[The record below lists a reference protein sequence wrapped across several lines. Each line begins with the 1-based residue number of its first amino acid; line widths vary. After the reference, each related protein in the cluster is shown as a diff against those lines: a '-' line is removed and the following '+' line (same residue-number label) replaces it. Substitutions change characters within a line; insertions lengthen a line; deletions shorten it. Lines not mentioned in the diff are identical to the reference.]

1 MPRRVSNPPEF
12 LARLRKTP
20 EQLPHLRRPSQHG
33 CRLCVGSKYFGRT
46 AIFELASGATIKQS
60 IALKADAKVLKQAA
74 IKDGMRLLRDDGMR
88 LVLDGTTSLD
98 EMQRIFAAKAST

>member
-1 MPRRVSNPPEF
+1 M
-12 LARLRKTP
+12 
-20 EQLPHLRRPSQHG
+20 
-33 CRLCVGSKYFGRT
+33 GSKYFGRT

-98 EMQRIFAAKAST
+98 EMQRIFAVKAST

>member
-1 MPRRVSNPPEF
+1 MNRCQSAVFSGSPCCSFAVS
-12 LARLRKTP
+12 ARAAAMRAAGKDIVGLGAGEPDFDTP
-20 EQLPHLRRPSQHG
+20 EH
-33 CRLCVGSKYFGRT
+33 
-46 AIFELASGATIKQS
+46 I
-60 IALKADAKVLKQAA
+60 KQAA